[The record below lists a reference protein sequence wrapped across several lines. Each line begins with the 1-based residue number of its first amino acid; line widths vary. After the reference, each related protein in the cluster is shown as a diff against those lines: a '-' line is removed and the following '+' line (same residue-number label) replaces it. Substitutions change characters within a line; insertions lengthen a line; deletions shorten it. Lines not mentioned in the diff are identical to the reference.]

1 MNLSHFTTL
10 EIPAG
15 RVQPVNAEGRNFY
28 VVYSPV
34 DLEIA
39 MNGGEFAIYGQGAGI
54 EDLPEGRTFKRLEIR
69 NPSAASIIVKVY
81 IGGPLYRDSRYAV
94 IEPATV
100 ADGWS
105 GSSLAPTTGQSFP
118 GTPSGNRVRRKAIV
132 ATNLDQNLTLQIRDP
147 DGHVVL
153 TIFPQTSITLPISG
167 PVEFYNQNGGGS
179 VACNFSEIW
188 WTV

>member
-1 MNLSHFTTL
+1 MNLSHFSTL

-15 RVQPVNAEGRNFY
+15 RVIPINAAGRNFY

-39 MNGGEFAIYGQGAGI
+39 LNGSEFAVYGQGAGL
-54 EDLPEGRTFKRLEIR
+54 DDMPEGRTFKRLEVR
-69 NPSAASIIVKVY
+69 NPSAASILVKIY

-94 IEPATV
+94 IEPNTI

-105 GSSLAPTTGQSFP
+105 GTQLAATTGQSFP
-118 GTPSGNRVRRKAIV
+118 GTPAGLRVRRKAIV
-132 ATNLDQNLTLQIRDP
+132 ATNRDANLNLQIRDAA
-147 DGHVVL
+147 GHTIL
-153 TIFPQTSITLPISG
+153 TIFPETSITLPISG
-167 PVEFYNQNGGGS
+167 EVEFYNPNGS
-179 VACNFSEIW
+179 PVACDFSEIW